1 MLMIA
6 LTFGW
11 YGIYGVL
18 FDQLRKAY
26 KKALQLTT
34 EFRKKTTFLMFT
46 SDYLTVDDNKGF
58 SFDIENNI
66 EIWWRMREHI
76 YFAIVNHSQFHNATM
91 EGFIVIIVL
100 NAVVLLTMS
109 FMKAADIHPAVYVYL
124 FSLEA
129 LLTATIIKHLRSS
142 VRINK
147 NFHHHTL
154 RDLRTILFNQERQLN
169 QLVFAF
175 EMSPPSPTSSAAAA
189 LALKRRLVSNLSSV
203 IRHIEGN
210 PKLPGRIAGIE
221 IKREL
226 LIKGVLGIAASC
238 ASAILRLGIE

>member
-1 MLMIA
+1 MNKKSNVYHQSIVRQLTFLGVGAYFSSTALLIPNNSEDGTEEWNDALSSMLMIA
-6 LTFGW
+6 LILEW
-11 YGIYGVL
+11 YGTYGVL

-26 KKALQLTT
+26 RKALQLTT
-34 EFRKKTTFLMFT
+34 EFRKKTTFLMST
-46 SDYLTVDDNKGF
+46 SDYLTEDDNKGF

-76 YFAIVNHSQFHNATM
+76 YLTTVDHSQYHNATM

-109 FMKAADIHPAVYVYL
+109 FMKAADMHLAVYVYL

-147 NFHHHTL
+147 
-154 RDLRTILFNQERQLN
+154 
-169 QLVFAF
+169 
-175 EMSPPSPTSSAAAA
+175 
-189 LALKRRLVSNLSSV
+189 
-203 IRHIEGN
+203 
-210 PKLPGRIAGIE
+210 
-221 IKREL
+221 
-226 LIKGVLGIAASC
+226 
-238 ASAILRLGIE
+238 